1 MPRCH
6 TERSTSSLRP
16 GSWSPDRYR
25 EPFREP
31 AGEPV
36 DIYAH
41 SWGADTAAWG
51 ALVSNRKIDSFTSVD
66 GVGWFKPDLSKLR
79 CKVKDGTNINVV
91 PENYDFGDFVAFI
104 GSKCGV
110 PKTSAS
116 THVNA

>member
-1 MPRCH
+1 MLTLLPGPH
-6 TERSTSSLRP
+6 WIQIERST
-16 GSWSPDRYR
+16 
-25 EPFREP
+25 
-31 AGEPV
+31 
-36 DIYAH
+36 
-41 SWGADTAAWG
+41 
-51 ALVSNRKIDSFTSVD
+51 SFTSVD

-110 PKTSAS
+110 PKASAT